1 MQNKRS
7 GRKVLYLVFSVAV
20 IAIVGAGIYLSSPKN
35 TEASSSTTSLPSINL
50 TISPLNPVLGSKD
63 APITIFEFGDFQCP
77 SCGYWF
83 KTQEKQVV
91 KNLIDTGKAKFVW
104 IDFDFYGPDST
115 SASEAAYAAGEQGKF
130 WEFHDLLYSNQG
142 APNDGWASRE
152 NLAKFAQRL
161 GLNMTKFNQDFNGDK
176 YRQLVKSNFDLGG
189 KLGVEGTPTFFVVGP
204 NGKSVKIVGS
214 QPYEVFEKAANSL
227 LRG

>member
-1 MQNKRS
+1 MPNKRS
-7 GRKVLYLVFSVAV
+7 GRKVLFLVFSVAV

-35 TEASSSTTSLPSINL
+35 TEASPSTTSLPSINL
-50 TISPLNPVLGSKD
+50 TISPLNPVLGSKG
-63 APITIFEFGDFQCP
+63 ATVTIFEFGDFQCP

-142 APNDGWASRE
+142 SANEGWASRE
-152 NLAKFAQRL
+152 NLLGFAQQL
-161 GLNMTKFNQDFNGDK
+161 GLNMTKFSQDFNSDK
-176 YRQLVKSNFDLGG
+176 YRQFIKSNFDLGG

-204 NGKSVKIVGS
+204 NGKSIKIVGS
-214 QPYEVFEKAANSL
+214 QPHEVFERAANSL
-227 LRG
+227 IGS